1 MKFSISNVPLV
12 ESRSDMLA
20 VGIFEGEELPED
32 AKVLDHVLGGL
43 FSSLI
48 KETEFKGETGKTTE
62 LQTLGKITA
71 KRVCVIGL
79 GKKKEFGADPNDIVR
94 RASSAAVRCAAQARV
109 KRLAIPLFGVGGAG
123 GDGADP
129 NRSAQAVVEG
139 ALLGG
144 YQFEKYKTKKEE
156 AKGKVEEVEI
166 AAGKKAA
173 ENIKDW
179 VRRGEITGEAVLY
192 ARDLINEPANMMTP
206 AKLAQEAEKIA
217 KEHKLNCRVFSRREM
232 EKKGMG
238 ALLGVAKGSS
248 EEPRFIH
255 VSYEPKG
262 AKKKI
267 ALVGKG
273 LTFDSGGIDLKPSDK
288 MEKMKYDMAGAAAVL
303 AAFRALARLEP
314 EVAVHAIIPATENMP
329 SGSALKPGD
338 LLKAMNGKTIEVIS
352 TDAEGRLILADA
364 LCYAVSLG
372 VDEIID
378 VATLTGACAV
388 ALGKLAYGVMGND
401 DGMVNAVL
409 RASGATGEKGW
420 RLPLYADYKE
430 QLKSEVADIKN
441 LGDREGGAL
450 TAALF
455 LQEFVGDRKW
465 VHLDIAGPAWT
476 DVELPYCP
484 KGATGVA
491 ARTMIDYVMENQ

>member
-12 ESRSDMLA
+12 ESKSDMLA
-20 VGIFEGEELPED
+20 VGIFESEELTED
-32 AKVLDHVLGGL
+32 AKILDHVLGGL

-48 KETEFKGETGKTTE
+48 KETEFKGEAGKTVE
-62 LQTLGKITA
+62 LQTLGKINA
-71 KRVCVIGL
+71 RRVCVVGL
-79 GKKKEFGADPNDIVR
+79 GKKKGFSLDTIR
-94 RASSAAVRCAAQARV
+94 KASAAAVRCAAQARV
-109 KRLAIPLFGVGGAG
+109 KRLTTALFGVG
-123 GDGADP
+123 ADRVGP
-129 NRSAQAVVEG
+129 NDPSHSVQAVVEG

-144 YQFEKYKTKKEE
+144 YQFEKYKTKKEDE
-156 AKGKVEEVEI
+156 KGRVEEVEI
-166 AAGKKAA
+166 AAGKTAA

-179 VRRGEITGEAVLY
+179 VRQGEITGEAVLY

-217 KEHKLNCRVFSRREM
+217 REHKLGCKVLGRREI

-238 ALLGVAKGSS
+238 ALLGVARGSS

-288 MEKMKYDMAGAAAVL
+288 MEKMKYDMSGAAAVL
-303 AAFRALARLEP
+303 AAIHALAKLKP

-388 ALGKLAYGVMGND
+388 ALGKLAYGVIGND

-409 RASGATGEKGW
+409 RASEVTGEKGW
-420 RLPLYADYKE
+420 RLPLYEEYKE

-455 LQEFVGDRKW
+455 LQEFVGDRRW

-491 ARTMIDYVMENQ
+491 TRTMINYVMENQQ